1 MRVAGWHPRRRAGQ
15 AAAARLARCPATA
28 PAPQRRPTA
37 AQEGEDPSLAK
48 PVTENLNAV
57 LQLLEYSAV
66 SWARLGEGG
75 VKEVFAT
82 AQARLPP
89 C

>member
-1 MRVAGWHPRRRAGQ
+1 MLGWWTVLAGQ
-15 AAAARLARCPATA
+15 PLAGTPHRSSGTSAMFLLPVHASV
-28 PAPQRRPTA
+28 
-37 AQEGEDPSLAK
+37 QEGEDPALAQ